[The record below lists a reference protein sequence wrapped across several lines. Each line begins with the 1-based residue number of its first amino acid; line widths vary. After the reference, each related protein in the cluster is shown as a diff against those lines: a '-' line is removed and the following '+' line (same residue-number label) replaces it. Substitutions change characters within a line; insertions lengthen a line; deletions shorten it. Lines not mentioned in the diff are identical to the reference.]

1 MIFIFQQSL
10 RGLKIL
16 IVANTNSFTRDNL
29 VDLVKRRN
37 NFEFIIGYIYKF
49 KIF

>member
-1 MIFIFQQSL
+1 MREAREGEILMITDVNLFI
-10 RGLKIL
+10 
-16 IVANTNSFTRDNL
+16 RDNL

-37 NFEFIIGYIYKF
+37 NLKLIIGYIYKY